1 MEERRRGNRIKLEST
16 LVLNRL
22 DGNEGQKVEIDISD
36 VSKSG
41 IGFNCKGLLE
51 IGSVY
56 EAFLRIWTQE
66 VIHAFWRSSGSKNAK
81 MGTIMALFS
90 LECRKRKRPELRFM
104 IQSERCRAIRNGIL
118 LIILYAVI
126 FSFRQ
131 RMEKAHQQSARRLQR
146 PF

>member
-1 MEERRRGNRIKLEST
+1 MEVTMEERRRGNRIKLEST

-66 VIHAFWRSSGSKNAK
+66 VIHAFWRSSGSKMRRWVQLWRCFHWNA
-81 MGTIMALFS
+81 G
-90 LECRKRKRPELRFM
+90 
-104 IQSERCRAIRNGIL
+104 NG
-118 LIILYAVI
+118 
-126 FSFRQ
+126 SDQ
-131 RMEKAHQQSARRLQR
+131 N
-146 PF
+146 